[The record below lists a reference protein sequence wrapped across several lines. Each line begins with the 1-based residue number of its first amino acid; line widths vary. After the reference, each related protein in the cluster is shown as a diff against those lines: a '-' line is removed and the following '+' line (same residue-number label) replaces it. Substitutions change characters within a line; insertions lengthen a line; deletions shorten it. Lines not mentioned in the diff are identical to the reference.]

1 VEPPTSNNRPISRE
15 PGEAV
20 VAVLAGGMA
29 TRLGGAKASLML
41 AGRPLIE
48 YPLQAAAEAGLAS
61 IVVAKAASPLPP
73 ITSEIVIEP
82 DRPSHPLI
90 GIVTALRHAGG
101 RTVVVLA
108 CDLPLIGPDLL
119 RRLATGPERL
129 VVPSIDGRLQPLA
142 ARYDPELLPTLEADL
157 EDSRRDSISMQELVR
172 RLDPRIV
179 GEQEIAR
186 FGNPERMFTNVNEPG
201 DLELAA
207 DLLDTT

>member
-1 VEPPTSNNRPISRE
+1 
-15 PGEAV
+15 
-20 VAVLAGGMA
+20 
-29 TRLGGAKASLML
+29 ML

-61 IVVAKAASPLPP
+61 IVVAKASSPLPP

-101 RTVVVLA
+101 RAVVVLA

-119 RRLATGPERL
+119 RRLATGPEPL

-142 ARYDPELLPTLEADL
+142 ARYGPELLPTLEAGL
-157 EDSRRDSISMQELVR
+157 DSPHRDSTSMQELVR
-172 RLDPRIV
+172 GLDPHIV
-179 GEQEIAR
+179 SEQEITH
-186 FGNPERMFTNVNEPG
+186 FGNPERMFTNVNDPG
-201 DLELAA
+201 DLERAA
-207 DLLDTT
+207 VLLDDA